1 MILIFCIFIKHY
13 SKIGTYYSLREAIAI
28 PEGADLNDYG
38 EFGNYASV
46 TGDVSNTL
54 LNCPHKDGGFML
66 HVEKTTSSVSN
77 RNFAKQRLVC
87 NNTEC
92 IEEVVSGKRDF
103 GLRLNLSTYDFINI
117 SNRTLFFFHSNRG
130 TF

>member
-13 SKIGTYYSLREAIAI
+13 SKIGTYYSLREAIEI

-92 IEEVVSGKRDF
+92 IEYWRIK
-103 GLRLNLSTYDFINI
+103 
-117 SNRTLFFFHSNRG
+117 SNDTWKKWYLVKGTLV
-130 TF
+130 